1 MTWSKLEMVWLL
13 VASLVLS
20 ATACFYAN
28 WFYYVATMSFVLHF
42 ILLARGCVMGF
53 FFGGLMAGFYGL
65 YCYRVGMAFHLGA
78 QGLYL
83 FVNLL
88 GAVVW
93 QYQYVFRKPQS
104 LQSLPHWHD
113 TLLTIVLIF
122 GTGIVAHNLIASGDT
137 QESLR
142 PFTLIGGC
150 VGTLMITFEFRER
163 WWVWMQVCSIATV
176 LWFMY
181 YLQTGYGIPGIV
193 AWLVALFSVVICHYT
208 HRK

>member
-1 MTWSKLEMVWLL
+1 
-13 VASLVLS
+13 
-20 ATACFYAN
+20 
-28 WFYYVATMSFVLHF
+28 
-42 ILLARGCVMGF
+42 MGF

-193 AWLVALFSVVICHYT
+193 AWLVALFSVVICHCT